1 MNPCYSR
8 NPCRLVLTTI
18 YVCNSFIWLEGNK
31 NLLWQICLT
40 PFSEPRHLE
49 NEPPV
54 RRINISFLHPK
65 KDRSHVDVQTKILTG
80 ANPHKQFKFTV
91 NVPQFRRKNSNK
103 SKKNFF
109 VKSKCIFGS
118 FKLFPS
124 SIIDFCPFL
133 KSEKMNLAKKI
144 LFPEIDLLPNW

>member
-1 MNPCYSR
+1 MYVTVLFDLRVTRICYGKSVWH
-8 NPCRLVLTTI
+8 L
-18 YVCNSFIWLEGNK
+18 S
-31 NLLWQICLT
+31 
-40 PFSEPRHLE
+40 PRHLE

-54 RRINISFLHPK
+54 RRINISFLHQK

-103 SKKNFF
+103 SKKFF
-109 VKSKCIFGS
+109 SWNCIFGR

-124 SIIDFCPFL
+124 SNIDFWPIL
-133 KSEKMNLAKKI
+133 KLQKMAFGPKCFSWNWFI
-144 LFPEIDLLPNW
+144 WFHEFFWPGLF